1 MELLFESFVPMLIVG
16 SVMLFFL
23 IAFWVVARQTWALY
37 ASAVPILIIAGGFI
51 IDEMVETNREA
62 VWKTINAI
70 QDALVAGDVEEI
82 EKYLTSDAKTT
93 FNRVKWAFDN
103 FDIRR
108 VGVYDMEMEF
118 NDFTS
123 PPTATISFQGVVKYS
138 AKKAENNFGE
148 TYVARFNVE
157 LEKDGD
163 VWLVTHHVETEGL
176 NPFK

>member
-1 MELLFESFVPMLIVG
+1 MELLYETFVPTLIVG
-16 SVMLFFL
+16 CVLLFFL
-23 IAFWVVARQTWALY
+23 IAFWVVSRQKWALY

-51 IDEMVETNREA
+51 LDEMVETNREA
-62 VWKTINAI
+62 VWRTINAV

-123 PPTATISFQGVVKYS
+123 PPTATISFQGVVKYK
-138 AKKAENNFGE
+138 AKKSEDNFGE
-148 TYVARFNVE
+148 TYLARFTVE
-157 LEKDGD
+157 LEKDD
-163 VWLVTHHVETEGL
+163 VWLITHHVETEGL
-176 NPFK
+176 NPMK